1 MPFVLL
7 LLLSAPG
14 CQKKESPPALQP
26 NVESAHSRPESHRK
40 EAKVVVP
47 PEVAKRWKTVRIA
60 VVDKTNVTQKTY
72 TVPVGGKLALPSSG
86 MTLEVEA
93 FLPAFIMEGALLTS
107 SSNEPTNPAAK
118 IRITEN
124 GMVIFKGW
132 LFSKYPNTHA
142 FMNPRYGFSLLDET
156 PAGK

>member
-1 MPFVLL
+1 VSFVLL
-7 LLLSAPG
+7 LLLSATG
-14 CQKKESPPALQP
+14 CQKKDPPPAIQP
-26 NVESAHSRPESHRK
+26 NVESAHSRSESPRK

-47 PEVAKRWKTVRIA
+47 PDVAKRWKTVRIA
-60 VVDKTNVTQKTY
+60 VVDKTSVTQKTY

-107 SSNEPTNPAAK
+107 ASNEPTNPAAK

-124 GMVIFKGW
+124 GMIIFKGW

-142 FMNPRYGFSLLDET
+142 FMNPRYGFSLLDEAT
-156 PAGK
+156 SGR